1 VEPEYLWLVKL
12 YLLSDYRGKGLGSA
26 LLTHVMQQARVQGKR
41 VRLRV
46 LRVNT
51 GAMRLYE
58 RHGFE
63 VVQETPERFLMESH
77 RSL

>member
-1 VEPEYLWLVKL
+1 VEPEYLWLVKP

-26 LLTHVMQQARVQGKR
+26 LLTHVMQQARAQGKR

-51 GAMRLYE
+51 GARRLYE
-58 RHGFE
+58 RLGFE
-63 VVQETPERFLMESH
+63 VVQETPERCFMES
-77 RSL
+77 RCSL